1 MNWGV
6 QNLKPYMLAIFK
18 REIQSFF
25 TSPIG
30 YLVIGLFLVLN
41 GLFLWVFKGPFNI
54 FDYGFADLSNFFL
67 LAPWV
72 FLFLIPAIT
81 MKSFSEEKKLGTLE
95 LLFIKPISIWET
107 VLGKFFG
114 TFALGLIALVPT
126 LLYVYSI
133 SQLGTTNG
141 NLDTGLVLG
150 SYFGTLFLMS
160 CYTAIGLLA
169 STLSENQIVAFIVGI
184 ILCFLF
190 YYGFEGLATLFEG
203 ETLVFI
209 EKLGMKHHFESIARG
224 VLDTR
229 DLVYFITLTIF
240 FLFLTVIQLKNTN
253 R

>member
-1 MNWGV
+1 
-6 QNLKPYMLAIFK
+6 MLAIFK

-41 GLFLWVFKGPFNI
+41 GLFLWIFKGPFNI

-95 LLFIKPISIWET
+95 LLFIKPLSIWQT
-107 VLGKFFG
+107 ILGKFLG
-114 TFALGLIALVPT
+114 TLTLGIIALVPT
-126 LLYVYSI
+126 LLYVYTI
-133 SQLGTTNG
+133 SQLGTTVG
-141 NLDTGLVLG
+141 NLDMGLVMG

-160 CYTAIGLLA
+160 CYTAIGLFT
-169 STLSENQIVAFIVGI
+169 STLSENQIIAFIVGL

-190 YYGFEGLATLFEG
+190 YYGFEGLSTVFG
-203 ETLVFI
+203 SGDTSVFI
-209 EKLGMKHHFESIARG
+209 AKLGMKHHFESVARG

-229 DLVYFITLTIF
+229 DLVYFATLTFF
-240 FLFLTVIQLKNTN
+240 FLFLTVVQLKNTN